1 MQGFYESAA
10 SAHMKSM
17 VKKTVGST
25 HELKEA
31 EAGGA
36 AGAGHR
42 GSSFSF
48 ESEEKT
54 EERLE
59 SKQREMMRDAIR
71 SLRK

>member
-48 ESEEKT
+48 ESEE
-54 EERLE
+54 ELAV
-59 SKQREMMRDAIR
+59 S
-71 SLRK
+71 